1 MGMTMHFQEQQER
14 DETGIPT
21 AKQEKRLF
29 TRGELT
35 GMGMALCL
43 LVYGLF
49 QQDIPLVFLTS
60 SFLVFEAHSF
70 FAQSGSPQGKNIS
83 NLLKGFSIA
92 LFAGSL
98 IILLYS

>member
-1 MGMTMHFQEQQER
+1 MTMHFQEQQER

-21 AKQEKRLF
+21 AKQGKQLF

>member
-1 MGMTMHFQEQQER
+1 MRMTMHFQEQQER

-21 AKQEKRLF
+21 AKQGKQLF